1 MNDSPLYK
9 ARQAEMA
16 KRNKGVAPSFVA
28 EKNDSLET
36 EKEQS
41 KAKSK
46 KKVEA
51 EVEVEVEVPVQPE
64 VQPEPVKE
72 SFPPVLEN
80 KAIQP
85 EEVKETTHEDEEIL

>member
-1 MNDSPLYK
+1 MNDSPIYR
-9 ARQAEMA
+9 ARQAQLV
-16 KRNKGVAPSFVA
+16 KKNKGVTPSFVA
-28 EKNDSLET
+28 EKNDSLEE

-46 KKVEA
+46 KKAEVEA
-51 EVEVEVEVPVQPE
+51 EVEVEAPVQPE